1 MAAEPGVLKIMPG
14 DNIEWD
20 VELSSQARISY
31 VWATFVCSGE
41 TDDPR
46 NLVLGGPVTSF
57 EKTDEGRISFATL
70 GYSEKYSDPVAN
82 GDYLLST
89 MNAITMS
96 EVSHDFDA
104 ESLPSLVIRH
114 EPEPESEAPKL
125 RDTRIRTV

>member
-1 MAAEPGVLKIMPG
+1 MGEDQGVLKVMPG

-20 VELSSQARISY
+20 VEFTSRARISY
-31 VWATFVCSGE
+31 VWATFVCGEE

-57 EKTDEGRISFATL
+57 EKTDEGRISYATL
-70 GYSEKYSDPVAN
+70 GHSEEHSDPVAN
-82 GDYLLST
+82 GDYLLSS

-96 EVSHDFDA
+96 EVSHYFDA
-104 ESLPSLVIRH
+104 ESLPSMVIRR

-125 RDTRIRTV
+125 RDTRIRIV